1 MLLRFA
7 RSHQLRVRKRAP
19 GRSMASY
26 IWLETRFCRRDP
38 WGHQGLSGRQAVPD
52 VLAVPGFL
60 SSLVFLSSLF
70 LPAAI
75 RDLLVTRP
83 HVQDCCWCCL
93 SERRNL
99 FIISSTAFL
108 ARDPSAPPL
117 EVIRMVRF
125 EKEAQVQWR
134 FEEPHENGGERSGY
148 SRRLAGRGGAALCQY
163 KKRRHSICSRGEVQ
177 LCRAGSPGSAR
188 VR

>member
-83 HVQDCCWCCL
+83 H
-93 SERRNL
+93 
-99 FIISSTAFL
+99 
-108 ARDPSAPPL
+108 
-117 EVIRMVRF
+117 
-125 EKEAQVQWR
+125 
-134 FEEPHENGGERSGY
+134 
-148 SRRLAGRGGAALCQY
+148 GRGGGGGGGAGRRERGGGAGAAGL
-163 KKRRHSICSRGEVQ
+163 
-177 LCRAGSPGSAR
+177 A
-188 VR
+188 